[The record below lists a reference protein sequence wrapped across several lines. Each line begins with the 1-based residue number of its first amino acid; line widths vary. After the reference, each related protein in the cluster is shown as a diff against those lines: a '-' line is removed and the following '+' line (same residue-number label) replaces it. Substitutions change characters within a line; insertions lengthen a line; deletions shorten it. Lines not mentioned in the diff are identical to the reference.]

1 MFSNLLFLIIVLL
14 LAGSAQEQIIEPPDL
29 SVLDWTLGML
39 GYLCVIGLI
48 ALQNRFFK
56 QTISSSKRINLASVE
71 LIAYLL
77 WITFYLNL
85 PAGLSTQLALPGV
98 LFIVILYFFGLFITY
113 TSLHPALN
121 PRTLSSYNTRS
132 GREYALIEL
141 RFLLPFI
148 IPFLAFMTLL
158 DALILLPTELTEPE
172 WFIQL
177 SEEGRQLIYLILSL
191 TFFALVM
198 ILLPKAIVSL
208 WQCKPI
214 ESPELSKRL
223 QALCERAGFHH
234 GGMLVWTTLSHA
246 PTAAIIGLFPR
257 YRYVM
262 FTPRLLSISTPENL
276 EAILAHEIGHSH
288 YKHLLIYPLVIL
300 GGAILG
306 GNLSYFLY
314 PLFELW
320 TTNSQLLT
328 ILLFISFALFVGLY
342 YRLVF
347 GFFSR
352 LFERQA
358 DLHAFALN
366 VPVEQLIDSLDTI
379 GFLSGNIHNQPNWH
393 HYSIFQRMDFLQR
406 AKENP
411 KLILSHHRR
420 VNRAVVIYS
429 VFLALLIILTYMR

>member
-14 LAGSAQEQIIEPPDL
+14 LAGSAQDQLVESPDL
-29 SVLDWTLGML
+29 SGIDWSLGIL
-39 GYLCVIGLI
+39 GYLCVLGLI
-48 ALQNRFFK
+48 TLQNRYVK
-56 QTISSSKRINLASVE
+56 NKLSSSKLISLASVE

-77 WITFYLNL
+77 WITFYLYL
-85 PAGLSTQLALPGV
+85 PAGLSIQYALPGV
-98 LFIVILYFFGLFITY
+98 LLIVILYFLGLFTTY
-113 TSLHPALN
+113 ASLYSALN
-121 PRTLSSYNTRS
+121 PGIRSLYNTSS

-141 RFLLPFI
+141 RFLIPFV
-148 IPFLAFMTLL
+148 IPFLAFMTVL
-158 DALILLPTELTEPE
+158 DVLALLPTELTEPE
-172 WFIQL
+172 WLIQL
-177 SEEGRQLIYLILSL
+177 PEEGRQLIYLFLSL

-214 ESPELSKRL
+214 EDPELRKRL
-223 QALCERAGFHH
+223 QTLCERAGFRH

-246 PTAAIIGLFPR
+246 PTAAIIGFFPR

-262 FTPRLLSISTPENL
+262 FTPRLLSISSPENL

-306 GNLSYFLY
+306 GYLSYYLY
-314 PLFELW
+314 PLFEMW
-320 TTNSQLLT
+320 TTDSQLLS
-328 ILLFISFALFVGLY
+328 ILLFISFALFVGIY
-342 YRLVF
+342 FRLVF

-358 DLHAFALN
+358 DLHAFALE

-379 GFLSGNIHNQPNWH
+379 GFLSGNIHHQPNWH
-393 HYSIFQRMDFLQR
+393 HYSIFQRMDFLQK

-411 KLILSHHRR
+411 GLILSHHRK
-420 VNRAVVIYS
+420 VKRAIVLYA
-429 VFLALLIILTYMR
+429 VFLALLIFLTYMR